1 VVGLTK
7 TPRRL
12 LELLPMLPTST
23 ILDDADDIADD
34 VVFSLASAPNVPLCS
49 KTTSLLLGVPVTLFG
64 VDSVLARSLPTAA
77 LEEERKMR
85 QKGND
90 EDGCEMRSGAANN
103 PGGGSCLAP
112 LCVGRGCRGEK
123 E

>member
-1 VVGLTK
+1 
-7 TPRRL
+7 
-12 LELLPMLPTST
+12 MLPTST

-64 VDSVLARSLPTAA
+64 VDSVVARSLPTAA

>member
-1 VVGLTK
+1 
-7 TPRRL
+7 
-12 LELLPMLPTST
+12 MLPSSS
-23 ILDDADDIADD
+23 ILDDADDVADD

-49 KTTSLLLGVPVTLFG
+49 KTTSLLLRGVPVTLFG
-64 VDSVLARSLPTAA
+64 VDSVVARSLPTAA

-103 PGGGSCLAP
+103 PGGGSCRVP
-112 LCVGRGCRGEK
+112 LCVGRGCRGERK
-123 E
+123 